1 MMGTR
6 SGSVEIIEFCIEYA
20 DTEACVQIA
29 WVIMTFCIEC
39 ADAAACVRV
48 KWVIMNFYME

>member
-29 WVIMTFCIEC
+29 WVIMTFCWNGMVLRS
-39 ADAAACVRV
+39 A
-48 KWVIMNFYME
+48 FG